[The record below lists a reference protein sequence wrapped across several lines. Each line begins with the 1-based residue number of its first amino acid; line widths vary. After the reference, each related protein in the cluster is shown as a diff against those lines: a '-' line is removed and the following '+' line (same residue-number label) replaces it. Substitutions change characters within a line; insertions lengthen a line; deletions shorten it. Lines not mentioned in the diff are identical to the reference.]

1 MTVNDTICLAC
12 HDFSD
17 GAGLHTGEAHS
28 NADCTDCHTE
38 VGDSPLTSTCFECHP
53 QGGPGECPL
62 VDFHDP
68 DMGADCVSCHI
79 SCSDEDYEHIS
90 ICMTCHDVQNLHERI
105 GHINIGC
112 TQCHQTSPDGGIIEF
127 IVDPNTCTACHPLLN
142 PGKCSL
148 ASTSDHASTCLT
160 CHIECADGTTTTT
173 SVTGGHEDSG
183 AVDNT
188 LCLLCHELGSLGE
201 QDDTTLHGEREH
213 SDCSQ
218 CHSGGIG
225 RGTVIADKCILCH
238 PLEEP
243 GPGKCNLVSEHGDNT
258 CSSCHVECTG
268 PSTTTTTV
276 SDDHLNRC
284 LECHSVND
292 IHGNSNHYDCAKCH
306 DGGVN
311 FNKCTA
317 CHSGCTLPISH
328 GSSCL
333 GCHDECTGPSTT
345 TTVSPFPNHIDTCLE
360 CHVVDDLHD
369 VENHSNCNQ
378 CHKGDIVEVGACVIC
393 HPTDDPGKCN
403 LVNRYH
409 WTCLECHP
417 DCAEP
422 TTTTTESIFAGGGH
436 ISVCAVCHRESD
448 FEQDF
453 HKKHAFINSCL
464 TCHLDTPQSDNVWL
478 GACVECHPFGDPG
491 LCNLG
496 DTHDANYGTGCL
508 ECHVTCVT
516 TIPPPPSTTTTINSE
531 CFLIHT
537 YGNNSEEIE
546 LLRYIRDNVLKK
558 TPEGKELINLHYRWS
573 PVIVRA
579 MEADEEFKQAVKE
592 MIDGVLGLIE

>member
-1 MTVNDTICLAC
+1 MKKIGIIVFCIFLCVAIAFILPQVGVSWPTVDDNVCFDCHGGENPYPDGQIHSVSAHTPCSSC
-12 HDFSD
+12 HD
-17 GAGLHTGEAHS
+17 GASTAGNV
-28 NADCTDCHTE
+28 NASACI
-38 VGDSPLTSTCFECHP
+38 VCHP
-53 QGGPGECPL
+53 FGN
-62 VDFHDP
+62 
-68 DMGADCVSCHI
+68 S
-79 SCSDEDYEHIS
+79 
-90 ICMTCHDVQNLHERI
+90 
-105 GHINIGC
+105 
-112 TQCHQTSPDGGIIEF
+112 
-127 IVDPNTCTACHPLLN
+127 
-142 PGKCSL
+142 GKCNL
-148 ASTSDHASTCLT
+148 ANANDEHRSTCLT

-173 SVTGGHEDSG
+173 PVTGGHEDSG
-183 AVDNT
+183 AVDDT
-188 LCLLCHELGSLGE
+188 LCLLCHELGSFGE
-201 QDDTTLHGEREH
+201 QDDTLLHSKKH
-213 SDCSQ
+213 SNCSQ
-218 CHSGGIG
+218 CHAGGIG

-243 GPGKCNLVSEHGDNT
+243 GPGKCNLVSDHGENT
-258 CSSCHVECTG
+258 CSTCHDECTG
-268 PSTTTTTV
+268 PSTTTSTV
-276 SDDHLNRC
+276 TDDHLNRC
-284 LECHSVND
+284 LGCHSAND

-311 FNKCTA
+311 FNRCTA

-328 GSSCL
+328 GSACL

-422 TTTTTESIFAGGGH
+422 TTTTTESIFSGGGH

-496 DTHDANYGTGCL
+496 ETHDANYGTGCL
-508 ECHVTCVT
+508 ECHVACVT
-516 TIPPPPSTTTTINSE
+516 TIPPPPPSTTTTTNSE

-537 YGNNSEEIE
+537 YGNHSEEIE
-546 LLRYIRDNVLKK
+546 LLRYIRDNVLRK